1 MRMLDAEKTDTAS
14 TVPFGAPARSA
25 DDGRVSRVELP
36 GIPDDLKA
44 DPVAAWSEPL
54 VIDTYMPTE
63 PSQFPEFF
71 DYRVYQGSSGR
82 VYPLPFHERISQ
94 TKQPHT
100 WQAVHLENEW
110 VRLVILPELGGRIY
124 IGYDKSAD
132 YDFFYRNNVI
142 KPALVGLA
150 GPWLSGGVEF
160 NWPQHHRPATFLPT
174 DWSIEHEDDGS
185 VTVWCSDH
193 DPFTR
198 MKGMHGIRLSPHS
211 CVVEARV
218 RLYNRTQ
225 TTQTFLWWANVAA
238 AVNDDYQSFFPTDV
252 QFVADHAR
260 RAITSFPQVDGDYY
274 GVDYPSRVT
283 PERPDGDRLDWYRN
297 IPVPTSYMVLS
308 TDDDFFG
315 GYDHGRSAGFI
326 HVADR
331 AIAPGKKQW
340 TWGNDE
346 FGWAWD
352 RNLTDGDGPYVELM
366 AGVFTD
372 NQPDFTFIAPGETKT
387 FSQFWYPFREIG
399 PVHQANR
406 EAAIRFEVV
415 PGDGTTAIT
424 IGLAVT
430 HPLGSLRVVV
440 SDDTGRIYEADA
452 AAAPDSPL
460 LLRAELA
467 GTFAPHDLRVS
478 VLDGERNVIEWR
490 PRAPEAQLPPAPA
503 TEPPSPSEVA
513 TNDELFYTGQYLEQY
528 RHATR
533 HPEEYWREALQ
544 RDPGDVRSHLA
555 LGSLLDDRHR
565 LAEAESH
572 FRTALGR
579 LLRRVPNPADG
590 EPHYRLGI
598 NLMRQGRDVEALD
611 ALSKASWTSGWR
623 IPAGYATAR
632 IRARHG
638 EWDASEAALRDV
650 LRLDSEHLQATCLL
664 VVVLRGLARHA
675 EADALLASQLRRDP
689 LDQWTRHLA
698 GLPVTTDAPTL
709 LDVALEYAAA
719 GCAQAALEV
728 LDLALAATARTA
740 LGQVQVAPL
749 VHYHRAA
756 ILLGLGHDTE
766 ADLALRAART
776 ADARHC
782 HPSRLEDVTALETA
796 LERDPDDARAAA
808 LLGDWHYDK
817 ANYREAID
825 SWRRAAEGELG
836 DDEAA
841 IVHRNLGIA
850 EFNILGDAAAAR
862 EQFETAIFYL
872 PGDAK
877 LLYEYDQLC
886 SRTGEN
892 DAVRLSRLESHPDLV
907 ALRDDLSVV
916 FADLLSSNGSPEA
929 ARAVLLGRMFQPWEG
944 GEGQVLASWE
954 HANCAI
960 ASSRLADGDTSGAV
974 SAALDALTPPRTLGE
989 ARHPL
994 ANTADLYLMLGEA
1007 FAASG
1012 DEPSARVAWTEAA
1025 SASGDFT
1032 GMRTHPFSVKTF
1044 SSIRALRRLGRD
1056 AEADQLVDAVRRY
1069 VADLRETPA
1078 TIDFFATSL
1087 PTLLTFHED
1096 PATSRDRLVRALES
1110 ELALLAT

>member
-1 MRMLDAEKTDTAS
+1 MLDAEKTDTTS
-14 TVPFGAPARSA
+14 TVPFVSPARTG
-25 DDGRVSRVELP
+25 DDDQMSRVELP
-36 GIPDDLKA
+36 PVPEELRG
-44 DPVAAWSEPL
+44 DPVAAWAEPL

-94 TKQPHT
+94 TKAPHT

-174 DWSIEHEDDGS
+174 DWSIEHEEDGS

-211 CVVEARV
+211 SVVEARV
-218 RLYNRTQ
+218 RLYNRTS

-260 RAITSFPQVDGDYY
+260 RAITSFPRVDGDYY

-308 TDDDFFG
+308 TEDDFFG
-315 GYDHGRSAGFI
+315 GYDHGRKAGFI

-352 RNLTDGDGPYVELM
+352 RNLTDDDGPYVELM

-387 FSQFWYPFREIG
+387 FSQYWYPFRDIG

-406 EAAIRFEVV
+406 EAAVRFDVE
-415 PGDGTTAIT
+415 PGADATVIGL
-424 IGLAVT
+424 GLAVT
-430 HPLGSLRVVV
+430 HPLHSLRVVI
-440 SDDTGRIYEADA
+440 SDDTGTVYEADA
-452 AAAPDSPL
+452 VGTPDSPL
-460 LLRAELA
+460 LLRAELP
-467 GTFAPHDLRVS
+467 GRFAPHDLRLS
-478 VLDGERNVIEWR
+478 VLEAGREVIGWR
-490 PRAPEAQLPPAPA
+490 PRPVTAQLPPAPA
-503 TEPPSPSEVA
+503 TEPARPSEVG

-533 HPEEYWREALQ
+533 HPDGYWSEALE
-544 RDPGDVRSHLA
+544 RDPGDVRSNLA
-555 LGSLLDDRHR
+555 LGALLDDRYR
-565 LAEAESH
+565 LVEAERH
-572 FRTALGR
+572 FRVALDR
-579 LLRRVPNPADG
+579 LLHRVPNPADG
-590 EPHYRLGI
+590 EAHYRLGV
-598 NLMRQGRDVEALD
+598 NLVRQGRDAEALEVL
-611 ALSKASWTSGWR
+611 AKAAWTSAWR
-623 IPAGYATAR
+623 VPAGYAAAAIHAR
-632 IRARHG
+632 RA
-638 EWDASEAALRDV
+638 EWVLTEVSLRDV

-664 VVVLRGLARHA
+664 AVILRRLHRHA
-675 EADALLASQLRRDP
+675 EADALLEAQVRRDP
-689 LDQWTRHLA
+689 LDQWSRHLL
-698 GLPVTTDAPTL
+698 GLPLTTDAPTL

-719 GCAQAALEV
+719 GCARAALDV
-728 LDLALAATARTA
+728 LDLALEASGDTA

-756 ILLGLGHDTE
+756 ILLGLGCDTE
-766 ADLALRAART
+766 ADAALSAAT
-776 ADARHC
+776 TSDARHC
-782 HPSRLEDVTALETA
+782 HPSRLEDVAALVTA
-796 LERDPDDARAAA
+796 LERNPGDARAAA

-817 ANYREAID
+817 ANYAEAIAF
-825 SWRRAAEGELG
+825 WRRAAEGELG

-850 EFNILGDAAAAR
+850 EFNILGDPAAAR

-886 SRTGEN
+886 SRTGESE
-892 DAVRLSRLESHPDLV
+892 AFRLSRLLAQPGLV
-907 ALRDDLSVV
+907 ASRDDLSVV
-916 FADLLSSNGSPEA
+916 FADLLSAGGTPEA
-929 ARAVLLGRMFQPWEG
+929 AREVLLGRVFQPWEG

-954 HANCAI
+954 RANSAI
-960 ASSRLADGDTSGAV
+960 ASSRLAAGDAAGAV
-974 SAALDALTPPRTLGE
+974 RAALDALTPPRTLGE
-989 ARHPL
+989 ARHAL
-994 ANTADLYLMLGEA
+994 ANTADLHWMLGEA
-1007 FAASG
+1007 FAAAG
-1012 DEPSARVAWTEAA
+1012 DERSARIAWTEAA

-1056 AEADQLVDAVRRY
+1056 AEAERLVDAVRDY
-1069 VADLRETPA
+1069 VADLREKPA

-1087 PTLLTFHED
+1087 PALLTFHED
-1096 PATSRDRLVRALES
+1096 PATSRDRLVRDLEHQ
-1110 ELALLAT
+1110 LALVTS

>member
-1 MRMLDAEKTDTAS
+1 MLDAEKTDTAS
-14 TVPFGAPARSA
+14 TVPFTMPAPAA
-25 DDGRVSRVELP
+25 GDDRISRVELP
-36 GIPDDLKA
+36 EIPDELRA
-44 DPVAAWSEPL
+44 EPVAAWAEPL
-54 VIDTYMPTE
+54 IIDTYMPTE

-94 TKQPHT
+94 TKEPHA

-174 DWSIEHEDDGS
+174 DWSIEQEEDGS

-211 CVVEARV
+211 SVVEARV

-252 QFVADHAR
+252 NFVADHAR

-274 GVDYPSRVT
+274 GVDYPARVT

-308 TDDDFFG
+308 TEDDFFG
-315 GYDHGRSAGFI
+315 GYDHGRQAGFV

-387 FSQFWYPFREIG
+387 FSQYWYPFREIG

-406 EAAIRFEVV
+406 EAAIRFDVE
-415 PGDGTTAIT
+415 PGDDTTAIGL
-424 IGLAVT
+424 GLAVT
-430 HPLGSLRVVV
+430 HRMDSLRIVV
-440 SDDTGRIYEADA
+440 SDDAGRVFEADA
-452 AAAPDSPL
+452 VAAPDSPL

-467 GTFAPHDLRVS
+467 GHYFPHDLRVS
-478 VLDGERNVIEWR
+478 VLDDRREVIGWR
-490 PRAPEAQLPPAPA
+490 PRVLADQLPPDPA
-503 TEPPSPSEVA
+503 TEPPAPSEVG

-533 HPEEYWREALQ
+533 HPEEYWLEALE
-544 RDPGDVRSHLA
+544 RDPGDVRSNLA
-555 LGSLLDDRHR
+555 LGSLLDDRYR
-565 LAEAESH
+565 LAEAERH
-572 FRTALGR
+572 FRKALDR

-590 EPHYRLGI
+590 ELHYRLGV
-598 NLMRQGRDVEALD
+598 NLARQGRDTEALEV
-611 ALSKASWTSGWR
+611 LSKAVWTSGWR
-623 IPAGYATAR
+623 TPAGFATAR
-632 IRARHG
+632 IQASRG
-638 EWDASEAALRDV
+638 EWAASEVSLRDV
-650 LRLDSEHLQATCLL
+650 LRRDSEHLQATCLL
-664 VVVLRGLARHA
+664 AVVLRRLHRPA
-675 EADALLASQLRRDP
+675 EADALLDAQLRRDP
-689 LDQWTRHLA
+689 LDQWTRHLS
-698 GLPVTTDAPTL
+698 GLPMTTDAPTL
-709 LDVALEYAAA
+709 LDVALEYAAG
-719 GCAQAALEV
+719 GCASEALEV
-728 LDLALAATARTA
+728 LDLALTATTRTA

-756 ILLGLGHDTE
+756 ILLGLGRDAE
-766 ADLALRAART
+766 ADVALSAART

-782 HPSRLEDVTALETA
+782 HPSRLQDVAALEAA
-796 LERDPDDARAAA
+796 LDRNPLDARAVA

-817 ANYREAID
+817 ANYPEAID
-825 SWRRAAEGELG
+825 AWRRAADGELG

-850 EFNILGDAAAAR
+850 EFNIRGDAAAAR

-872 PGDAK
+872 PGDPK

-886 SRTGEN
+886 SRTGES
-892 DAVRLSRLESHPDLV
+892 DAFRLSRLVAHPDLV
-907 ALRDDLSVV
+907 ASRDDLSVA

-929 ARAVLLGRMFQPWEG
+929 AREVLLGRVFQPWEG

-954 HANCAI
+954 RANYAI
-960 ASSRLADGDTSGAV
+960 ASLRLAHGDAPAAV

-994 ANTADLYLMLGEA
+994 ANTADLYWMLGEA

-1012 DEPSARVAWTEAA
+1012 DEQGARVAWTEAA

-1032 GMRTHPFSVKTF
+1032 GMRTQPFSVKTLW
-1044 SSIRALRRLGRD
+1044 SIRALRRLGRH
-1056 AEADQLVDAVRRY
+1056 AEAERLIDGVRSY
-1069 VADLRETPA
+1069 VTSLRETPA

-1096 PATSRDRLVRALES
+1096 PATSRDRLVRDLES
-1110 ELALLAT
+1110 ELALLTA